1 MINYSFSLLTF
12 EYFLLILVRISCF
25 VSVAPFFGMQ
35 NTPGR
40 VKIGVSVFISLLL
53 YQIVPRESLGYTGI
67 VGYSIIVV
75 KEGITGLLI
84 GFAANICNSII
95 LLAGNLLDM
104 NIGFSMATEYN
115 PQMQTQASVSA
126 NFYNYLVLLL
136 LIVTNMHHYILRA
149 VADSYQLIPVNGQVF
164 QWDALIQGMVTY
176 MINAFVLAFRIILP
190 VFACI
195 MILNSILGVM
205 AKVSPQMNMFAVGMQ
220 LKVLAGLIVMFLT
233 IGLFLNVSDFIF
245 DEMKRTIV
253 SMIKGMYE
261 S

>member
-1 MINYSFSLLTF
+1 MVNYSFSLITF

-25 VSVAPFFGMQ
+25 VFVAPFFEMQ
-35 NTPGR
+35 NTPGK

-53 YQIVPRESLGYTGI
+53 FQLVPKESLGYTGI
-67 VGYSIIVV
+67 VGYSIIVL

-95 LLAGNLLDM
+95 LLAGNLMDM
-104 NIGFSMATEYN
+104 NLGFSMAQEYN
-115 PQMQTQASVSA
+115 PQMKTQASVSA
-126 NFYNYLVLLL
+126 NLYSYLVLLL
-136 LIVTNMHHYILRA
+136 LVVTNMHHYLLRA

-164 QWDALIQGMVTY
+164 QWDHLLSGMITY
-176 MINAFVLAFRIILP
+176 MIDLFVIAFRIILP
-190 VFACI
+190 IFACL
-195 MILNSILGVM
+195 MILNCILGIM

-220 LKVLAGLIVMFLT
+220 LKVLLGLLVMFIT
-233 IGLFLNVSDFIF
+233 IELFINVSDFIF